1 MSTQLINL
9 VQEIYFDFCD
19 ILDHN
24 ELEMMLDGFQ
34 EFDDLREFILEQK
47 HKISQIE
54 KIIER
59 KQSWA

>member
-24 ELEMMLDGFQ
+24 ELEMKLDGFQ

-59 KQSWA
+59 K